1 MDSIDR
7 VKKAIEEFKK
17 GNIIIM
23 VDDEDR
29 ENEGDLV
36 YPATFSTPEKVNFLA
51 KEGRGLICVA
61 LTNSIAERLDLK
73 PMVQSNTSSYETAFT
88 ISVDAKECETGISA
102 YERDLTIKILASSTS
117 KADDLVRPGHIFP
130 LIAKDGGTLVRTGHT
145 EGSVDLCKLAGISSS
160 AVICEI
166 MKDDGTMARRD
177 DLDKFGKKHNLH
189 TVYISDIVEYRL
201 QNEKLIKLISSEK
214 IDMLGSQADKYIFQ
228 DHLNREHIAIRFYQ
242 PRKTANVRFHHIGLD
257 VDLITNSKK
266 YQMLMKS
273 TNYLIKNSGV
283 LIFLNSSE
291 NSGENIKE
299 FGIGA
304 QILKELGIS
313 EIKLIQESKREIEF
327 VGIQG
332 FGLNL
337 KEVINL

>member
-1 MDSIDR
+1 MDSINR
-7 VKKAIEEFKK
+7 VKKAIEEIKK

-36 YPATFSTPEKVNFLA
+36 YASVFSTPEKVNFLA
-51 KEGRGLICVA
+51 KEARGLICVA

-130 LIAKDGGTLVRTGHT
+130 LIAKDGGILVRTGRT
-145 EGSVDLCKLAGISSS
+145 EGSVDLCKLAGISES

-166 MKDDGTMARRD
+166 MKEDGTMARRD
-177 DLDKFGKKHNLH
+177 DLDKFGEKYNLH

-201 QNEKLIKLISSEK
+201 QYESLIELVVTKEIELFGNRFKKITFKDHQGNFHYALLNHIETTTNVKFYPIEDNVKFIDK
-214 IDMLGSQADKYIFQ
+214 IDEYIKVIEF
-228 DHLNREHIAIRFYQ
+228 
-242 PRKTANVRFHHIGLD
+242 
-257 VDLITNSKK
+257 
-266 YQMLMKS
+266 
-273 TNYLIKNSGV
+273 IKDSSGV
-283 LIFLNSSE
+283 VLFMHNDK
-291 NSGENIKE
+291 NYDKQKE

-304 QILKELGIS
+304 QILKHLGIQ
-313 EIKLIQESKREIEF
+313 KLHLISKNDKNEF
-327 VGIQG
+327 FGLKG
-332 FGLNL
+332 FGIEILDNI
-337 KEVINL
+337 KV